1 MHLALSRTRKAHSY
15 PQMIM
20 SNLNGLLGYRGIRK
34 MKGSSKF
41 LDRFFCLS
49 INVNITKMSKQSLP
63 IMEVSTK

>member
-1 MHLALSRTRKAHSY
+1 
-15 PQMIM
+15 M

-34 MKGSSKF
+34 MKESSKF